1 VALVQCTCLVKNAGY
16 IPSLWCK
23 PAQRLHTRMLGGS
36 PEDELEAVET
46 ELIQVGHLPPLRREV
61 LKMCVS
67 SCFAV
72 RLRQQCCMSRE
83 HMYPMQVEAS
93 IESLLARQQQLQG
106 KREQLCRTIT
116 LNSRAP
122 KADWQGNF
130 AWDAEVDHLLHSAF
144 ALASFRCAFY
154 GLYIWQPA
162 QCTASLHW
170 QQHFL
175 LSSRR
180 SADRL

>member
-1 VALVQCTCLVKNAGY
+1 MHMLDTNAGY

-23 PAQRLHTRMLGGS
+23 SAQRLHTHMLGGS

-46 ELIQVGHLPPLRREV
+46 ELIQVGHLPFSRLQVLRRC
-61 LKMCVS
+61 LS
-67 SCFAV
+67 SCFAM
-72 RLRQQCCMSRE
+72 RLRQQCCMLRE

-106 KREQLCRTIT
+106 QREQLCRTIT
-116 LNSRAP
+116 LNSRAL

-144 ALASFRCAFY
+144 ALASFRSSFY
-154 GLYIWQPA
+154 SRYIWQPV

-170 QQHFL
+170 QQDF
-175 LSSRR
+175 LSSSCR